1 MPCNR
6 ASKKDST
13 GVWTLCNG
21 TKLAVIPPKKR
32 IVLTPITS
40 DAKKRVEP
48 TPAPNK
54 VTEKDRK
61 DAEARAKS
69 AQQRSQEMINLADN
83 IERRSRA
90 RAQRLATSQRIK
102 NLR

>member
-21 TKLAVIPPKKR
+21 TKLAVVPPKKR
-32 IVLTPITS
+32 IVLTPI
-40 DAKKRVEP
+40 

-90 RAQRLATSQRIK
+90 RAQRLATSKRIK